1 MSKSNQATTTEA
13 ETKPSPAAMI
23 GELAR
28 RLANWV
34 QTNPLQ
40 AGIVAGMI
48 LLPVAPIVVVQL
60 TLRYGAEPASESQGL
75 AKALEAL
82 DRGHNAEA
90 AAIARKLGAVDPL
103 PAEELGGKA
112 FVLGVVA
119 ERRAEQ
125 LLERSQRR
133 FQLLAASFLEEARA
147 LGFPDGR
154 EPEGLFLLG
163 KNLYQS
169 GQISASVPVLQQA
182 LTLNPRRRSELHH
195 YLAGAFLA
203 ESPPQYHQALTHN
216 TEYLADKKLSDAER
230 QAGLLEQAR
239 IQFALKQFDACRQT
253 LEQIS
258 ESHSVH
264 DGVTLLKGRLLSEQA
279 RALPKGKAGQPNAER
294 KAAFEQAIETLR
306 AAQGRTAPPGTVAA
320 SEYLIGLCLEGL
332 GDEKAALEEF
342 DRAMG
347 RYMETDAGLASGFAA
362 GDLLRRQGRYASAM
376 QRYRSALGALDRLQ
390 PRSNAWAPLEELRSR
405 AMEAYQ
411 QLLKASQYQLA
422 IELAGLL
429 TPLFNSERSVQL
441 AADASALWGQDL
453 LSQAS
458 PNPAAQ
464 ASELEQQ
471 GRDKLRQAG
480 RLYEKLA
487 RIRRASREF
496 PDDLYHAAENYLA
509 GHDYLAAI
517 DAFRA
522 YLKAE
527 SRRRRPRA
535 LIGLGEAQ
543 LARGMPDAALV
554 SLKECIDSHS
564 RDAAVFEARL
574 LASQAYLE
582 KGEAKSAEAL
592 LLDNLDGEALTP
604 ASQEWRE
611 SLFALGRLLYQA
623 GRYREAVQRL
633 EEAVNRYPKH
643 PASIEARYLI
653 AESYRRRAQEV
664 REQGRN
670 EATAE
675 GRLARNREATEL
687 LETALKNFDLER
699 DELLARQEQGPLS
712 PLEEAILRN
721 CFFARGAVLFEL
733 GRYRDAIDAYSSAT
747 NRYHRHPEVLQA
759 YVQIAACYRR
769 LGRPVEARSTLEQAK
784 YALKHLPDDAAVDG
798 STNYS
803 REEWNRILNTLDTL

>member
-1 MSKSNQATTTEA
+1 MPKSNQATTTEA

-34 QTNPLQ
+34 KSNPLQ
-40 AGIVAGMI
+40 AGIVAGMV

-60 TLRYGAEPASESQGL
+60 TLRYGRESASEAQGL

-82 DRGHNAEA
+82 DRGRNGDA
-90 AAIARKLGAVDPL
+90 AAIARKLGTVDPL
-103 PAEELGGKA
+103 PADELGGKP

-119 ERRAEQ
+119 DRRAEQ

-133 FQLLAASFLEEARA
+133 YRLLAASFLEEARA
-147 LGFPDGR
+147 LGFPAGR
-154 EPEGLFLLG
+154 EAEGLFLLG

-169 GQISASVPVLQQA
+169 GQIARSLPVLQQA
-182 LTLNPRRRSELHH
+182 LTLNPRRRPELHH
-195 YLAGAFLA
+195 YLAGACLA
-203 ESPPQYHQALTHN
+203 ESPARFREALTHN
-216 TEYLADKKLSDAER
+216 AEYLADKKLSKAQR

-239 IQFALKQFDACRQT
+239 IQFELREFDACRQT

-258 ESHSVH
+258 DSASLRE
-264 DGVTLLKGRLLSEQA
+264 GVTLLKGRLLSEQA
-279 RALPKGKAGQPNAER
+279 RALPKDKSGRPGEAR

-306 AAQGRTAPPGTVAA
+306 AVQGRTSPPATAAA

-332 GDEKAALEEF
+332 GDEKAALQEF

-347 RYMETDAGLASGFAA
+347 RYMETDAGLAAGFAA

-376 QRYRSALGALDRLQ
+376 QRYRSTLRAFERVQ
-390 PRSNAWAPLEELRSR
+390 PRSNAWTPLEDLRSR
-405 AMEAYQ
+405 AMEAYR
-411 QLLKASQYQLA
+411 QLLRAKQFQLA

-429 TPLFNSERSVQL
+429 TPLFSSERSLQL
-441 AADASALWGQDL
+441 SAEASALWGQDL
-453 LSQAS
+453 LSQAAPTPS
-458 PNPAAQ
+458 AQ

-471 GRDKLRQAG
+471 ARDKLRQAG

-487 RIRRASREF
+487 RMHRAAREF
-496 PDDLYHAAENYLA
+496 PDDLYHSAENFLA
-509 GHDYLAAI
+509 GHDYSAAI
-517 DAFRA
+517 DSFRA

-582 KGEAKSAEAL
+582 KGDAKAAEAL

-604 ASQEWRE
+604 ASQEWRD
-611 SLFALGRLLYQA
+611 SLFAVGRLLYRA

-633 EEAVNRYPKH
+633 EEAVNRYPKQ

-653 AESYRRRAQEV
+653 AESYRRRAQEA

-675 GRLARNREATEL
+675 GRLARNREATGL
-687 LETALKNFDLER
+687 LETSLKNFDLER

-721 CFFARGAVLFEL
+721 CFFARGAVLYEL

-784 YALKHLPDDAAVDG
+784 YALKHLADDAAVDG
-798 STNYS
+798 ATNYT
-803 REEWNRILNTLDTL
+803 RDEWNRILNTLDTL